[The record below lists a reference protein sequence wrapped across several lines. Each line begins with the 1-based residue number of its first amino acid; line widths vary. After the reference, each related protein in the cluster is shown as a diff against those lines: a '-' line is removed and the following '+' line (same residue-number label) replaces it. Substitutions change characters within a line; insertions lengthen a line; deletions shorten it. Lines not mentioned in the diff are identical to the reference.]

1 MEDMK
6 MTYDFYPNGVCPSK
20 IEIELDGD
28 VIKHVQF
35 QGGCNGNLKAVSA
48 LIQGKKVEEVA
59 PILED
64 IKCGFKKTSC
74 AAQLVLGLREA
85 LEAEK

>member
-1 MEDMK
+1 MAYE
-6 MTYDFYPNGVCPSK
+6 FYPRGVCPSK

-48 LIQGKKVEEVA
+48 LIQGKTVDEVA
-59 PILED
+59 PILQD

-74 AAQLVLGLREA
+74 AAQLVEGLRAA